1 MRKKYNTLIVNSAA
15 DGLAGGRVDRPYM
28 LGITLFMEYNWV
40 LDTVGCAVIPR
51 ALKHVPARF
60 KSA

>member
-15 DGLAGGRVDRPYM
+15 DGLAVGRVDQPYM

-40 LDTVGCAVIPR
+40 LDTMVAYGCTEGAETCPG
-51 ALKHVPARF
+51 
-60 KSA
+60 